1 MFKFHLLF
9 YVIPLILMGIVAT
22 AQQTD
27 VIGTILE
34 MDTEQPLSGITISIE
49 GTGIK
54 ILTDEQGRF
63 TFVSQDLPLGGA
75 NFGCEFHQL

>member
-1 MFKFHLLF
+1 MSRFYLLF
-9 YVIPLILMGIVAT
+9 YVFPLILVGIVAT

-34 MDTEQPLSGITISIE
+34 MDTEQPLPGITISIE

-54 ILTDEQGRF
+54 VLTDEQGRF
-63 TFVSQDLPLGGA
+63 TFVSQDLPLGEQILA
-75 NFGCEFHQL
+75 VN